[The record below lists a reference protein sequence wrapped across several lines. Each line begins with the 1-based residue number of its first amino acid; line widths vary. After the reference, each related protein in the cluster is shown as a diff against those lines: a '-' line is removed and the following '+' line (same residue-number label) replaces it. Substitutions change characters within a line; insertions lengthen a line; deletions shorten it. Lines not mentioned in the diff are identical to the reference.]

1 MIIEMRTY
9 RMKPGSI
16 PEVEKRFAEGLK
28 ERTKVSPLGAFFHTE
43 VGPLNRIIHCW
54 PYDDLAHRTKV
65 RSQSIPGWPPKIQE
79 FIEEMESKIIIP
91 APFSPKLEPRRLGG
105 LYEIRTYTM
114 LAGRHS
120 DRDREMGRADRG
132 PHEAVAAGVLRPY
145 RDRRAQPVDPCLGL
159 QGCRRALSRSAT
171 RRAPPAPG
179 RPTPAAVRQAGEHVR
194 RAGRVLAAAL
204 EHESTPLPPGGGE
217 GFLPTAFQIA
227 AVPFANRSQSWNSCK
242 LYPLRNDG
250 TGRFL

>member
-16 PEVEKRFAEGLK
+16 PEVENRFAEGLR

-79 FIEEMESKIIIP
+79 FIENMESKIINL
-91 APFSPKLEPRRLGG
+91 APFSANLKEPRQLGCG

-114 LAGRHS
+114 QPGVTPQVIEKWAERIEGRQKS
-120 DRDREMGRADRG
+120 
-132 PHEAVAAGVLRPY
+132 
-145 RDRRAQPVDPCLGL
+145 RRW
-159 QGCRRALSRSAT
+159 RSAAT
-171 RRAPPAPG
+171 PNLG
-179 RPTPAAVRQAGEHVR
+179 R
-194 RAGRVLAAAL
+194 
-204 EHESTPLPPGGGE
+204 
-217 GFLPTAFQIA
+217 
-227 AVPFANRSQSWNSCK
+227 
-242 LYPLRNDG
+242 
-250 TGRFL
+250 